1 MKAPKM
7 SKLSVVMYHYVRDLK
22 SSRFPEI
29 KGLDFRL
36 FVEQIEYLRHHY
48 KFVTAEQVA
57 QCLDGHQPLPDK
69 AVLLT
74 FDDAYID
81 HYTHVF
87 PFLDRLGIQGSFY
100 VPVKAVSQN
109 TVLDVNKIHFT
120 LASQPDKANLVR
132 SIKNLLDG
140 FRADLF
146 IEPFDSLVQ
155 KFAKPSR
162 YDTAEVMLIKNLLQ
176 HALPL
181 EIRNRIVDK
190 LFVQTVG
197 MDEASFSRELYMS
210 TEQVKAMLR
219 HGMHIG
225 CHGYDHFWWNK
236 LDRAALENEIDMSLS
251 YLFEVGVKRDLW
263 TACYPYGSYDDQAI
277 EILTDRQCKFALTT
291 HVGVANFKN
300 DNRFKLPRLDT
311 NDLPKAQGAELNSRY
326 FEH

>member
-1 MKAPKM
+1 MS
-7 SKLSVVMYHYVRDLK
+7 SKLTVVMYHYVRDLK
-22 SSRFPEI
+22 NSRFPDI
-29 KGLDFRL
+29 KALDFSL
-36 FVEQIEYLRHHY
+36 FVEQILYLRQHY
-48 KFVTAEQVA
+48 QFVTAEQVV
-57 QCLDGHQPLPDK
+57 QCLDGIHPLPDK

-100 VPVKAVSQN
+100 VPAKAVSEN

-120 LASQPDKANLVR
+120 LAGEGDKRRLVR
-132 SIKNLLDG
+132 TIQHLLDRM
-140 FRADLF
+140 RAEHE
-146 IEPFDSLVQ
+146 IESFESLVR

-162 YDTAEVMLIKNLLQ
+162 YDNAEVMLIKNLLQ
-176 HALPL
+176 HGLSL
-181 EIRNRIVDK
+181 EIRSKIVDT

-210 TEQVKAMLR
+210 TEQVKSMQR

-225 CHGYDHFWWNK
+225 CHGYNHFWWNK
-236 LDRAALENEIDMSLS
+236 LDRAAVENEVDKSLS
-251 YLFEVGVKRDLW
+251 YLLEVGVPLELW

-277 EILTDRQCKFALTT
+277 EILVDRRCSYALTT
-291 HVGVANFKN
+291 EVGVA
-300 DNRFKLPRLDT
+300 DLARDTRYRLQRFDT
-311 NDLPKAQGAELNSRY
+311 NDLPKDRHAQPNSRY

>member
-1 MKAPKM
+1 M

-29 KGLDFRL
+29 KGLDYKL
-36 FVEQIEYLRHHY
+36 FVEQIEYLRRHY
-48 KFVTAEQVA
+48 QFVTSEQVVRS
-57 QCLDGHQPLPDK
+57 LDGSEPLPEK

-87 PFLDRLGIQGSFY
+87 PLLDRLGIQGSFY
-100 VPVKAVSQN
+100 VPVKAVSEK

-120 LASQPDKANLVR
+120 LAGQPDKASLVKA
-132 SIKNLLDG
+132 IENQLDR
-140 FRADLF
+140 FRADHA
-146 IEPFDSLVQ
+146 IEPFDDLVL
-155 KFAKPSR
+155 KYAKPSN
-162 YDTAEVMLIKNLLQ
+162 YDTAEVMLIKHLLQ
-176 HALPL
+176 HGLPL
-181 EIRNRIVDK
+181 EVRSRITDE

-197 MDEASFSRELYMS
+197 MDEGSFSRELYMS

-236 LDRAALENEIDMSLS
+236 LDRSAVEYEIDRSLM
-251 YLFEVGVKRDLW
+251 YLLDVGVEQDMW
-263 TACYPYGSYDDQAI
+263 TACYPYGSYDDQSI
-277 EILTDRQCKFALTT
+277 EILGDRRCKFALTT
-291 HVGVANFKN
+291 EVGVANLQR
-300 DNRFKLPRLDT
+300 DNRYKLPRLDT
-311 NDLPKAQGAELNSRY
+311 NDFPKDRDAELNFRY

>member
-1 MKAPKM
+1 MRVPIM

-36 FVEQIEYLRHHY
+36 FVEQIEYLRRHY
-48 KFVTAEQVA
+48 QFVTAEDVA
-57 QCLDGHQPLPDK
+57 QCMDGGQPLPDK

-87 PFLDRLGIQGSFY
+87 PLLDRMGIQGSFY
-100 VPVKAVSQN
+100 VPVKAVSEN

-120 LASQPDKANLVR
+120 LAGQPDKAQLVR
-132 SIKNLLDG
+132 SMQHMLDE
-140 FRADLF
+140 FRADHA
-146 IEPFDSLVQ
+146 IESFDNLVQ

-162 YDTAEVMLIKNLLQ
+162 YDTAEVMLIKSLLQ
-176 HALPL
+176 HGLPID
-181 EIRNRIVDK
+181 IRSRIVDE

-210 TEQVKAMLR
+210 TEQVKTMLR

-225 CHGYDHFWWNK
+225 CHGYNHVWWNK
-236 LDRAALENEIDMSLS
+236 LDRAALENEIDKSLS
-251 YLFEVGVKRDLW
+251 YLFEIGVQPEMW

-277 EILTDRQCKFALTT
+277 EALANRHCKFAFTT
-291 HVGVANFKN
+291 EVGVAQLRPG
-300 DNRFKLPRLDT
+300 NRYKLSRLDT
-311 NDLPKAQGAELNSRY
+311 NDLPKDRECQLNARY

>member
-1 MKAPKM
+1 M

-22 SSRFPEI
+22 SSRFPKI
-29 KGLDFRL
+29 KGLDFKL
-36 FVEQIEYLRHHY
+36 FVEQIEYLRRHY
-48 KFVTAEQVA
+48 QFVTAEQVVRS
-57 QCLDGHQPLPDK
+57 LDDSEPLPEK

-100 VPVKAVSQN
+100 VPVMAVSEN

-120 LASQPDKANLVR
+120 LAGQLDKTYLVR
-132 SIKNLLDG
+132 TIESHLDRL
-140 FRADLF
+140 RADHA
-146 IEPFDSLVQ
+146 IEPFDDLVQ

-162 YDTAEVMLIKNLLQ
+162 HDIAEVMLIKNLLQ
-176 HALPL
+176 HGLPL
-181 EIRNRIVDK
+181 EIRSRIADE

-210 TEQVKAMLR
+210 TEQVKAMQR

-225 CHGYDHFWWNK
+225 CHGYNHFWWNK
-236 LDRAALENEIDMSLS
+236 LDRAAVENEIDKSLS
-251 YLFEVGVKRDLW
+251 YLLDIGVAKDMW

-277 EILTDRQCKFALTT
+277 EILVERRCKFALTT
-291 HVGVANFKN
+291 EVGVANLLR
-300 DNRFKLPRLDT
+300 DNRHKLPRLDT
-311 NDLPKAQGAELNSRY
+311 NDFPKERGAELNAWY
-326 FEH
+326 LKH

>member
-1 MKAPKM
+1 MTR
-7 SKLSVVMYHYVRDLK
+7 KLSVVMYHYVRDLK

-36 FVEQIEYLRHHY
+36 FVEQIEYLRRHY
-48 KFVTAEQVA
+48 QFVTAQQVA
-57 QCLDGHQPLPDK
+57 LCLDGAEPLPEK

-81 HYTHVF
+81 HYTQVF

-100 VPVKAVSQN
+100 VPAKAVSES

-120 LASQPDKANLVR
+120 LAGQADKGQLVR
-132 SIKNLLDG
+132 SIDRLLDK
-140 FRADLF
+140 FRAHRE
-146 IEPFDSLVQ
+146 IEPFDSLVE

-162 YDTAEVMLIKNLLQ
+162 YDTAEVMLIKSLLQ
-176 HALPL
+176 HGLPL
-181 EIRNRIVDK
+181 DIRSQIVNE

-210 TEQVKAMLR
+210 TEQVQAMHR

-225 CHGYDHFWWNK
+225 CHGYNHFWWNK
-236 LDRAALENEIDMSLS
+236 LDRAAVENEIDKSLA
-251 YLFEVGVKRDLW
+251 YLQEVGVTRDLW

-277 EILTDRQCKFALTT
+277 EILADRQCRYALTT
-291 HVGVANFKN
+291 EVGVA
-300 DNRFKLPRLDT
+300 DLQRDMRHKLPRLDT
-311 NDLPKAQGAELNSRY
+311 NDFPKSRDAALNTRY